1 MQKIRL
7 WGPGAWGP
15 MGGPHGGPRGMG
27 PHGGPRGMGQGTP
40 GPRDPRAK
48 GPGANGPQGQWTR
61 GPGGPRAV
69 FKDAFGMV
77 WFYTFLHVFTGFYNC
92 YR

>member
-27 PHGGPRGMGQGTP
+27 PHGGPRGMGLKDP
-40 GPRDPRAK
+40 GPRDP
-48 GPGANGPQGQWTR
+48 GPMDLHGANGPG
-61 GPGGPRAV
+61 ALN
-69 FKDAFGMV
+69 F
-77 WFYTFLHVFTGFYNC
+77 FLYFDYKRLLDSLESCFEGLDL
-92 YR
+92 